1 MASTQM
7 QSLTETGTLDELQ
20 EEEIESQDDE
30 VGQFREE
37 SSASPA
43 HHEIA
48 ALAYSYWQSQGC
60 PDGCDVE
67 NWLKAEATLR
77 NGASGNH
84 YDSHDKS

>member
-7 QSLTETGTLDELQ
+7 QSLTETDALDELQ
-20 EEEIESQDDE
+20 DEEL
-30 VGQFREE
+30 GQFREE
-37 SSASPA
+37 SSSASPA

-60 PDGCDVE
+60 SDGRDVE
-67 NWLKAEATLR
+67 NWLKAEQSLR
-77 NGASGNH
+77 DGASGRSGNH